1 MTPIRFNSFLDRIT
15 ANHSG
20 ENFMQNTIKILGANG
35 SKSVNKNSTC
45 IQVDENILI
54 DAGNILSALKEKAQY
69 IDHIF
74 ITHSHLDHIFE
85 IPFLIDSYFTQRQT
99 PLIIYG
105 LKETLEHLQKFIFNW
120 QIWPDFSEIEL
131 IHKKFNA
138 IKFQEI
144 TLGETIQF
152 ENCSL
157 KAVKNNHTTSSCGYV
172 ISKNDHALLFSSDT
186 FICPSLFEEIN
197 QNKKIK
203 SAIFDISFP
212 SSFEKL
218 AQDSKHFTAK
228 IFKEQL
234 ELLQRKDVRI
244 YINHL
249 KPSFYETVQKEILD
263 ANILLNDGA
272 ILKDGDILTL
282 DNSQTIINEEAK
294 QKQEIQDLIEIGYSL
309 TSEKNFDVLMEK
321 ILLVAKN
328 FTNAD
333 AGTLYLVDEQSL
345 VFTVVQTDSL
355 GIKMG
360 GTQDKITWP
369 KLPLYIDN
377 KPNKEMVAA
386 LCALENKLINIKDVY
401 TEQGFNFEGTKNFDK
416 NTGYKTQSMLVV
428 PMVNHEG
435 DVIGVL
441 QLLNKQ
447 DEHHNTI
454 EFTAEDEK
462 LILSMG
468 SQAAIS
474 ISNREL
480 IDDLENLLN
489 SFIKTIATAIDE
501 KSPYTGGHIGRVAEI
516 AEMFVDAINE
526 DDTFYKD
533 KFYNEDEKK
542 EIKTAAWMHDIG
554 KITTPEYVVDKARK
568 LQTIHDRISEVE
580 VRFELLKK
588 EKELSFFK
596 AMSLCNT
603 REAQVALE
611 EQFQEEIA
619 QLNDDFDFLVVCN
632 TGGEFMEDAK
642 IQRIEEIAQK
652 SVTINGKSHP
662 LLTPNEIYNLS
673 IKKGTLT
680 NEERLV
686 INNHSLIS
694 IKMLESLPFPKK
706 LKEIPRIAGGHHEK
720 ICGGGYPFN
729 LKGDEI
735 SFEARILAIADIFEA
750 LTAHD
755 RPYKDANSLNQSM
768 KILSFM
774 AKDNE
779 LDKDLIKF
787 FVKKGLHLKYAHK
800 YLKPSQMDEI
810 QVDFDKL

>member
-1 MTPIRFNSFLDRIT
+1 M
-15 ANHSG
+15 
-20 ENFMQNTIKILGANG
+20 ENIIKILGANG
-35 SKSVNKNSTC
+35 SKGVNKNPTC
-45 IQVDENILI
+45 IQVDDNILI

-74 ITHSHLDHIFE
+74 ITHTHLDHIFE
-85 IPFLIDSYFTQRQT
+85 IPFLIDTYFSHREN
-99 PLIIYG
+99 PLTIYG
-105 LKETLEHLQKFIFNW
+105 LKDTLKQLKEYIFNW

-131 IHKKFNA
+131 IHQKFNA
-138 IKFQEI
+138 IKFREI
-144 TLGETIQF
+144 TLGETINF

-157 KAVKNNHTTSSCGYV
+157 KAIQNNHTTSSCGYV
-172 ISKNDHALLFSSDT
+172 ITKNQNAILFSSDT
-186 FICPSLFEEIN
+186 FICPSLFDEIN
-197 QNKKIK
+197 QNPQIK

-212 SSFEKL
+212 SSLKKL
-218 AQDSKHFTAK
+218 AQDSKHFTTE
-228 IFKEQL
+228 IFKK
-234 ELLQRKDVRI
+234 ELSLLKREDVRI

-249 KPSFYETVQKEILD
+249 KPSFYETVSKEILEAD
-263 ANILLNDGA
+263 ILLNGGA
-272 ILKDGDILTL
+272 ILSDGDIITL
-282 DNSQTIINEEAK
+282 DNSQPITTQEDK
-294 QKQEIQDLIEIGYSL
+294 QKKEIQDLIEIGYSL
-309 TSEKNFDVLMEK
+309 TSEKNFDVLMER
-321 ILLVAKN
+321 ILVVAKN

-333 AGTLYLVDEQSL
+333 GGTLYLVEEDSL

-355 GIKMG
+355 NIKMG
-360 GTQDKITWP
+360 GTQSKITWS
-369 KLPLYIDN
+369 KLPLYIEG
-377 KPNKEMVAA
+377 KPNNEMVAA
-386 LCALENKLINIKDVY
+386 LCALENKLINVEDVY
-401 TEQGFNFEGTKNFDK
+401 THKGFNFEGTKNFDK

-447 DEHHNTI
+447 DEHKKTI
-454 EFTAEDEK
+454 PFTQEDEK

-480 IDDLENLLN
+480 IDDLESLLN
-489 SFIKTIATAIDE
+489 AFIKSIATAIDE
-501 KSPYTGGHIGRVAEI
+501 KSPYTGGHIERVAEI
-516 AEMFVDAINE
+516 AEMFVESINE
-526 DDTFYKD
+526 DETVFKD
-533 KFYNEDEKK
+533 KFYNDDEIK

-554 KITTPEYVVDKARK
+554 KIATPEYVVDKARK
-568 LQTIHDRISEVE
+568 LQTIHDRINEVE

-588 EKELSFFK
+588 EKELNYFK
-596 AMSLCNT
+596 ALSLCQD
-603 REAQVALE
+603 REAQLTLE
-611 EQFQEEIA
+611 EQFNSEVS
-619 QLNDDFDFLVVCN
+619 QLDSDFEFLKTCN
-632 TGGEFMEDAK
+632 TGSEFMEDAK
-642 IQRIEEIAQK
+642 IQRIEEIAK
-652 SVTINGKSHP
+652 RTITLNGKTQN
-662 LLTPNEIYNLS
+662 LLTDNEVYNLS

-680 NEERLV
+680 AEERLV

-706 LKEIPRIAGGHHEK
+706 LKEVPRIAGGHHEK

-787 FVKKGLHLKYAHK
+787 FVQKGLHLKYAEKH
-800 YLKPSQMDEI
+800 LMPSQMDEI
-810 QVDFDKL
+810 QVDFDNL

>member
-1 MTPIRFNSFLDRIT
+1 
-15 ANHSG
+15 
-20 ENFMQNTIKILGANG
+20 
-35 SKSVNKNSTC
+35 
-45 IQVDENILI
+45 
-54 DAGNILSALKEKAQY
+54 
-69 IDHIF
+69 
-74 ITHSHLDHIFE
+74 
-85 IPFLIDSYFTQRQT
+85 
-99 PLIIYG
+99 
-105 LKETLEHLQKFIFNW
+105 
-120 QIWPDFSEIEL
+120 
-131 IHKKFNA
+131 
-138 IKFQEI
+138 
-144 TLGETIQF
+144 
-152 ENCSL
+152 
-157 KAVKNNHTTSSCGYV
+157 
-172 ISKNDHALLFSSDT
+172 
-186 FICPSLFEEIN
+186 
-197 QNKKIK
+197 
-203 SAIFDISFP
+203 
-212 SSFEKL
+212 
-218 AQDSKHFTAK
+218 
-228 IFKEQL
+228 
-234 ELLQRKDVRI
+234 
-244 YINHL
+244 
-249 KPSFYETVQKEILD
+249 
-263 ANILLNDGA
+263 
-272 ILKDGDILTL
+272 
-282 DNSQTIINEEAK
+282 
-294 QKQEIQDLIEIGYSL
+294 
-309 TSEKNFDVLMEK
+309 
-321 ILLVAKN
+321 
-328 FTNAD
+328 
-333 AGTLYLVDEQSL
+333 
-345 VFTVVQTDSL
+345 
-355 GIKMG
+355 MG

-401 TEQGFNFEGTKNFDK
+401 TQEGFNFEGTKNFDK

-447 DEHHNTI
+447 DEQHNTI

-489 SFIKTIATAIDE
+489 SFIKSIATAIDE

-526 DDTFYKD
+526 DETLYKD
-533 KFYNEDEKK
+533 KFYNDDEKK

-568 LQTIHDRISEVE
+568 LQTIHDRINEVE

-588 EKELSFFK
+588 EKELNFFK
-596 AMSLCNT
+596 AMSLCNN
-603 REAQVALE
+603 RESQVALE
-611 EQFQEEIA
+611 EQFQEEIN
-619 QLNDDFDFLVVCN
+619 QLNEDFEFIVVCN

-652 SVTINGKSHP
+652 TVTLNGKSHP

-673 IKKGTLT
+673 IRKGTLT
-680 NEERLV
+680 QEERLV

-706 LKEIPRIAGGHHEK
+706 LKEVPRIAGGHHEK

-810 QVDFDKL
+810 KVDFDNL